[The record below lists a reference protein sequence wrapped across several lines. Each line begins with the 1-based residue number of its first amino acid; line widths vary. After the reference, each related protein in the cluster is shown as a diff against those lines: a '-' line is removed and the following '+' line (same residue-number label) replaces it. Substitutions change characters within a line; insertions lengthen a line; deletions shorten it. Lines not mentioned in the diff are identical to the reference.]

1 MFGTLGKILR
11 SATSRSGTPGH
22 IVFVLE
28 FFYPHVGGLETLF
41 QQLAE
46 GLARN
51 GYRVSVITL
60 WLPGTQRYEQ
70 HNGVDILRVKTPPFA
85 QRYWFMLVALP
96 AALKH
101 ARKATLIHTT
111 TYNAALPAWLAGVIW
126 RRPTVITVHEVFD
139 EQWNTLPQLNPIL
152 GHAFRFVERFILHLP
167 FEHFVCDSDF
177 TARRLQRRIGVP
189 AKKISTVYPAVDYA
203 FWDRS
208 LHTARNL
215 HQQLDL
221 DPTVPLYLY
230 FGRVGISKG
239 VEYLIDAAKIVRERA
254 PHSHGVLLLA
264 RDPQAPYRQII
275 RRIKAYGLGTH
286 LHILDPVPR
295 AELPS
300 YLLAASCVVV
310 PSISEGFGYAAVEAA
325 TIGCPVIATTG
336 HSVEEVLADSAT
348 FVAPRSATALAEA
361 ILHAFQYRPSWR
373 EPRRFD
379 TESHV
384 AGVIRVYAN
393 IEGVPAAPA
402 AE

>member
-1 MFGTLGKILR
+1 MFGKLQKTGQAE
-11 SATSRSGTPGH
+11 SAQGETSDH

-46 GLARN
+46 GLARY
-51 GYRVSVITL
+51 GHRVSVITL
-60 WLPGTQRYEQ
+60 WLPGTRLYEQ

-85 QRYWFMLVALP
+85 QRYWFMLLALP
-96 AALKH
+96 AALKY

-111 TYNAALPAWLAGVIW
+111 TYNAALPAWIAGVIW

-152 GHAFRFVERFILHLP
+152 GYAFRFVERFILHLP
-167 FEHFVCDSDF
+167 FNHFICDSNF
-177 TARRLQRRIGVP
+177 TARRLQQRMGVP
-189 AKKISTVYPAVDYA
+189 VKNISTVYPAVDYA

-215 HQQLDL
+215 HQQLHL
-221 DPTVPLYLY
+221 DPSVPLYLY

-275 RRIKAYGLGTH
+275 RRIEAYALGTH
-286 LHILDPVPR
+286 LSILDPVPR
-295 AELPS
+295 ADLPS
-300 YLLAASCVVV
+300 YLLAANCVVV
-310 PSISEGFGYAAVEAA
+310 PSLSEGFGYAAVEAA
-325 TIGCPVIATTG
+325 TIGCLVIATTG

-348 FVAPRSATALAEA
+348 FIAPRNATALAEA
-361 ILHAFQYRPSWR
+361 ILHAFQYKPSWR

-393 IEGVPAAPA
+393 IEGVPAESA